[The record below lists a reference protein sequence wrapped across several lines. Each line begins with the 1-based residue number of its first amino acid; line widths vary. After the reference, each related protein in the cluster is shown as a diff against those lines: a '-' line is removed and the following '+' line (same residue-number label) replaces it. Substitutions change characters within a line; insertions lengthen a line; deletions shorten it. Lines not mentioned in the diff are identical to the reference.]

1 MDSQHRQS
9 KILCSKSFAERNE
22 IILTVHRSICPG
34 WDEFCSF
41 FLGNSPVNLTSCL
54 TCHPLTNG
62 YKLEADCILTLCQF
76 VLKTIVCT
84 IKKSTHPSCN
94 PAYKNSRFMFF
105 PKTCAAV
112 MKCATVVWPLVWT
125 LTLTVSGVNC
135 FFKNSYQ
142 QAFFM
147 YFKAFSVWYI
157 WYVLKEN
164 TDKVNGLQ
172 WY

>member
-1 MDSQHRQS
+1 MFQKFCRKKWNH
-9 KILCSKSFAERNE
+9 IN
-22 IILTVHRSICPG
+22 CPQKHMPRLR
-34 WDEFCSF
+34 WVLLIFSWKH
-41 FLGNSPVNLTSCL
+41 SPVNLTSCL

-76 VLKTIVCT
+76 GLKTIVCT

-94 PAYKNSRFMFF
+94 PAYKNSRFMLF

-112 MKCATVVWPLVWT
+112 MMCATVVWPLVWT
-125 LTLTVSGVNC
+125 LTLTVRGVNC
-135 FFKNSYQ
+135 ILKNSYQ